1 MTIIIR
7 FLAILSLALALPMM
21 AIGTGAA
28 QTRIEASGTLVAD
41 LVLRIRNAVEV
52 GPESTQIKDETSAII
67 DTFFDYDL
75 IARFT
80 AGNAWRTASDSEK
93 QAYKAAFRNVL
104 LSLAAKNFNSLKTL
118 EYESGKITS
127 KGEKLVIVQG
137 KITDKSGKLPDI
149 IINWRVSTKKDQ
161 PPRIIDVEI
170 QNISMLITQRQEH
183 VAVINQ
189 NGGSFQALIDQ
200 LNQQAANIQ
209 ANEKANN

>member
-7 FLAILSLALALPMM
+7 FLTILLLALALPMM
-21 AIGTGAA
+21 AMGTGAA
-28 QTRIEASGTLVAD
+28 QTRIEASATLVDD
-41 LVLRIRNAVEV
+41 LVLRIRNAVET

-183 VAVINQ
+183 VAVINR

-209 ANEKANN
+209 ANEKASN

>member
-7 FLAILSLALALPMM
+7 FLTILSLAFALPMM
-21 AIGTGAA
+21 AMGTGAA
-28 QTRIEASGTLVAD
+28 QTRIEASATLVDD
-41 LVLRIRNAVEV
+41 LVLRIRTAVET

-104 LSLAAKNFNSLKTL
+104 LSLASKNFNSLKSL

-137 KITDKSGKLPDI
+137 KITDKSGKLPDV

-183 VAVINQ
+183 VAVINR

-209 ANEKANN
+209 AKETANN

>member
-21 AIGTGAA
+21 AMGTGAA
-28 QTRIEASGTLVAD
+28 QTRIEASATLVDD
-41 LVLRIRNAVEV
+41 LVLRIRNAVET

-104 LSLAAKNFNSLKTL
+104 LSLASKNFNSLKSL

-137 KITDKSGKLPDI
+137 KITDKSGKLPDV

-183 VAVINQ
+183 VAVINR

-209 ANEKANN
+209 AKETANN

>member
-21 AIGTGAA
+21 AMGTGAA
-28 QTRIEASGTLVAD
+28 QTRIEASGTLVDD
-41 LVLRIRNAVEV
+41 LVLRIRNAVET

-104 LSLAAKNFNSLKTL
+104 LSLAAKNLNSLKSL

-149 IINWRVSTKKDQ
+149 IVNWRVSTKKDQ

-183 VAVINQ
+183 VAVINR

-209 ANEKANN
+209 AKENANN

>member
-7 FLAILSLALALPMM
+7 FLAILLLALALPMM
-21 AIGTGAA
+21 AMGTGAA
-28 QTRIEASGTLVAD
+28 QTRIEASATLVDD
-41 LVLRIRNAVEV
+41 LVLRIRNAVET
-52 GPESTQIKDETSAII
+52 GPKSTQIKDETSAII

-104 LSLAAKNFNSLKTL
+104 LSLASKNFNSLKSL

-137 KITDKSGKLPDI
+137 KITDKSGKLPDV

-183 VAVINQ
+183 VAVINR

-209 ANEKANN
+209 AKENANN

>member
-7 FLAILSLALALPMM
+7 FLAILLLALALPMM
-21 AIGTGAA
+21 AMGTGAA
-28 QTRIEASGTLVAD
+28 QTRIEASATLVDD
-41 LVLRIRNAVEV
+41 LVLRIRNAVET

-104 LSLAAKNFNSLKTL
+104 LSLASKNFNSLKSL

-137 KITDKSGKLPDI
+137 KITDKSGKLPDV

-183 VAVINQ
+183 VAVINR

-209 ANEKANN
+209 AKETANN

>member
-7 FLAILSLALALPMM
+7 FLTILSLALALPMM
-21 AIGTGAA
+21 AMGTGAA
-28 QTRIEASGTLVAD
+28 QTRIEASATLVDD
-41 LVLRIRNAVEV
+41 LVLRIRNAVET

-104 LSLAAKNFNSLKTL
+104 LSLASKNFNSLKSL

-137 KITDKSGKLPDI
+137 KITDKSGKLPDV

-183 VAVINQ
+183 VAVINR

-209 ANEKANN
+209 AKETANN

>member
-7 FLAILSLALALPMM
+7 FLTILSLALALPMM

>member
-7 FLAILSLALALPMM
+7 FLAILLLALALPMM
-21 AIGTGAA
+21 AMGTGAA
-28 QTRIEASGTLVAD
+28 QTRIEASATLVDD
-41 LVLRIRNAVEV
+41 LVLRIRTAVET

-104 LSLAAKNFNSLKTL
+104 LSLASKNFNSLKTL

-149 IINWRVSTKKDQ
+149 IVNWRVSTKKDQ

-183 VAVINQ
+183 VAVINR

-209 ANEKANN
+209 AKETANN

>member
-7 FLAILSLALALPMM
+7 FLAILLLALALPMM
-21 AIGTGAA
+21 AMGTGAA
-28 QTRIEASGTLVAD
+28 QTRIEASATLVDD
-41 LVLRIRNAVEV
+41 LVLRIRTAVET

-104 LSLAAKNFNSLKTL
+104 LSLASKNFNSLKSL

-137 KITDKSGKLPDI
+137 KITDKSGKLPDV

-183 VAVINQ
+183 VAVINR

-209 ANEKANN
+209 AKETANN

>member
-7 FLAILSLALALPMM
+7 FLAILLLALALPMM

-28 QTRIEASGTLVAD
+28 QTRIEASATLVDD
-41 LVLRIRNAVEV
+41 LVLRIRNAVET
-52 GPESTQIKDETSAII
+52 GPKSTQIKDETSAII

-104 LSLAAKNFNSLKTL
+104 LSLASKNFNSLKTL

-137 KITDKSGKLPDI
+137 KITDKSGKLPDV

-183 VAVINQ
+183 VAVINR

-209 ANEKANN
+209 AKETANN

>member
-7 FLAILSLALALPMM
+7 FLTILSLALALPMM
-21 AIGTGAA
+21 AMGTGAA
-28 QTRIEASGTLVAD
+28 QTRIEASATLVDD
-41 LVLRIRNAVEV
+41 LVLRIRTAVET

-104 LSLAAKNFNSLKTL
+104 LSLASKNFNSLKSL

-137 KITDKSGKLPDI
+137 KITDKSGKLPDV

-183 VAVINQ
+183 VAVINR

-209 ANEKANN
+209 AKETANN